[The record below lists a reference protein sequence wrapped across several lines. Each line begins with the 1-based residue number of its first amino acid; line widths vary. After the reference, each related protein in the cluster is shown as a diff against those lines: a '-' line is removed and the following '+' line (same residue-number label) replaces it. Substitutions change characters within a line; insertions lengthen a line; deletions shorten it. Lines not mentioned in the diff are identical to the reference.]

1 MSKFQRAGMY
11 SAPYYQDL
19 KEKKREIES
28 SLSGMSRQRAEED
41 ALKNLEEISEL
52 KGTTMEDLLAEI
64 EKQKTIDEEKTQE
77 LQIAGMLQ
85 GMGSFR

>member
-1 MSKFQRAGMY
+1 
-11 SAPYYQDL
+11 
-19 KEKKREIES
+19 
-28 SLSGMSRQRAEED
+28 MSRQRAEED
-41 ALKNLEEISEL
+41 ALKNLEEIAEL